1 MVKHLPAMQK
11 GIQSSGQEDPW
22 RKEWL
27 PTPGFLPGESCEQ
40 RTLAST
46 IHGVTESDA
55 TKHAHQPLTLCLFA
69 HLLLFLHHEFFAQS
83 QGLRSSSSPPL
94 QSWSLLKDFNTQLVA
109 CSLEGQLYYIILCKG
124 LEHPWILVWG
134 SFWSQ
139 YLQGHQ
145 EATVFDYIVAP
156 LLSSLACQPYSQG
169 SQVLVATAS
178 RDRWNLGFQSTVLS
192 AESAVAG
199 MGAGWT
205 SLVVQG
211 SKPTCPCRGH
221 GWAPGLGRLHTPRSN

>member
-1 MVKHLPAMQK
+1 M
-11 GIQSSGQEDPW
+11 W
-22 RKEWL
+22 Y
-27 PTPGFLPGESCEQ
+27 C
-40 RTLAST
+40 
-46 IHGVTESDA
+46 
-55 TKHAHQPLTLCLFA
+55 
-69 HLLLFLHHEFFAQS
+69 
-83 QGLRSSSSPPL
+83 
-94 QSWSLLKDFNTQLVA
+94 
-109 CSLEGQLYYIILCKG
+109 IILCKG
-124 LEHPWILVWG
+124 LEHRWILVWG

-221 GWAPGLGRLHTPRSN
+221 EWAPGLGRLHTPRSNWACVSQPLILHALEPVPRRKRSHLHGKPTGSSKSEPVCSNEDPNAAKSKCSIWKMVAG

>member
-46 IHGVTESDA
+46 IHGVAESDA

-109 CSLEGQLYYIILCKG
+109 CSSEGQLYYIILCKG
-124 LEHPWILVWG
+124 LEHPWILLSTRV
-134 SFWSQ
+134 
-139 YLQGHQ
+139 L
-145 EATVFDYIVAP
+145 EAI
-156 LLSSLACQPYSQG
+156 
-169 SQVLVATAS
+169 
-178 RDRWNLGFQSTVLS
+178 
-192 AESAVAG
+192 
-199 MGAGWT
+199 
-205 SLVVQG
+205 
-211 SKPTCPCRGH
+211 PCGY
-221 GWAPGLGRLHTPRSN
+221 